1 MNEIIFVMKNSLDK
15 FIRGIPH
22 CFDLIFHIIFYLIN
36 SEKNQVL
43 VINGE
48 SAAGKIEYMK
58 LSAFYFNKKNKE
70 ENNENSNVS

>member
-1 MNEIIFVMKNSLDK
+1 MFWFNYSFNS
-15 FIRGIPH
+15 
-22 CFDLIFHIIFYLIN
+22 IFYLIN
-36 SEKNQVL
+36 NEKNQVL
-43 VINGE
+43 VKNWE